1 MLTHRLI
8 WDAIDKLAE
17 SHGLSASGLARKA
30 GLDPTTFNRSKRIGR
45 NGKQRWPT
53 TESLSKVLHAT
64 GTTLTDLLSEIDSL
78 SPAQPSFR
86 VPILPRSSV
95 SLHRAFDGGGKPAGT
110 DWMVGDALPV
120 SDPAAFGVEV
130 PDGRFQPYFRPGN
143 LFVVSPGAVVRQG
156 DLVFMHMRMPH
167 GALNVREVV
176 DEDIRTL
183 TVKPVEEGDGVEVL
197 HRDDIGWYSRI
208 VFSSF

>member
-17 SHGLSASGLARKA
+17 RNGLSASGLARKA
-30 GLDPTTFNRSKRIGR
+30 GLDPTTFNRSKRIGK

-64 GTTLTDLLSEIDSL
+64 GMTLTDLLGEIEAL

-86 VPILPRSSV
+86 VPILPRSSTA
-95 SLHRAFDGGGKPAGT
+95 LHRAFDGGGKPAGT

-143 LFVVSPGAVVRQG
+143 LFVVSPEAAVREG
-156 DLVFMHMRMPH
+156 DLILIHIRGPH

-176 DEDIRTL
+176 DEDVRGL
-183 TVKPVEEGDGVEVL
+183 TVKPIEESNGVDVISR
-197 HRDDIGWYSRI
+197 HDIGWYSRI